1 MFINFGI
8 AIAYGYSLYRFAKF
22 RSDLILIFKIME
34 DFKMAV
40 KVFIKRVVPENKANA
55 LKPLLKKLRN
65 LAMSQPGYISG
76 ETFKRIDRPGE
87 NLVIS
92 TWQSM
97 DDWRAWVLGEERAET
112 QEKID
117 YLLGGKTEFK
127 IYSYE

>member
-1 MFINFGI
+1 
-8 AIAYGYSLYRFAKF
+8 
-22 RSDLILIFKIME
+22 
-34 DFKMAV
+34 MAV
-40 KVFIKRVVPENKANA
+40 KVFIERVTPESKAIS

-97 DDWRAWVLGEERAET
+97 DDWRAWVLSEERAET

-117 YLLGGKTEFK
+117 YLLGEKTEYK
-127 IYSYE
+127 IYSYD